1 MSSDHLVA
9 AYVVVYSVE
18 DRKSFEAA
26 IDRLYELREDDLS
39 RQMTVILVANKV
51 DLVRTRVVQTQG
63 YVTFMTVRT
72 SASS

>member
-26 IDRLYELREDDLS
+26 IDRLYELREEDLS

-63 YVTFMTVRT
+63 YDTVYDR
-72 SASS
+72 